1 MGTWER
7 AESVSAEEN
16 IAVKSLVQI
25 DRPASAMKGSAIV
38 IKAQLLPQSTV
49 KSAKVQRY
57 VNGKWSDVGAAVVA
71 DANGLFTFT
80 VSEAKRGVVTMRVQ
94 VIGDIASSAFA
105 IVIR

>member
-1 MGTWER
+1 
-7 AESVSAEEN
+7 
-16 IAVKSLVQI
+16 
-25 DRPASAMKGSAIV
+25 
-38 IKAQLLPQSTV
+38 
-49 KSAKVQRY
+49 

-94 VIGDIASSAFA
+94 VIGDIASSPFA